1 MMKRILLLSAAF
13 LLAVSANAKTVGWWR
28 FEEAAAKAPI
38 TKNSVFKNEIDAAK
52 FPAYAG
58 VCAYGK
64 NGKYSKDTLVYT
76 PEKMPLATNAFP
88 STISLLNRQDAKCE
102 LANSGAVAL
111 NMHTINSANSPHA
124 QIFIDDAEELRLQTF
139 TLEFFARMPD
149 TTKGWRC
156 LATRCNSVYGT
167 DKSAFHIY
175 GGLYGSESGDLNGT
189 IFLNALLNTV
199 ENPLYDDKG
208 VITNLV
214 NTRVTGRS
222 LRFDNDRWRHVAL
235 VVDGDTKKM
244 SLYVDYEF
252 KESAS
257 YKGEIYYESGF
268 PLAFGGDPQSMEFC
282 SAFLL
287 DEVRLSDVALKA
299 SEMLRYKQASAF
311 SRNGAIDD
319 DTLLYLPFEGSQE
332 TVTVGEGEM
341 QNTFSYVPYLA
352 NHAFNPMFTGVSAQ
366 WKTRNVETDSYAV
379 ENDVPAS
386 MSRLGLRRGVAI
398 DNLSSIHLK
407 TNMPL
412 EVDNGSTQTDLF
424 SESCTVEFFF
434 KAPPKGYSSTDKQIH
449 IFSLYSAFEIL
460 VIETDPK
467 VNWKGD
473 GYVWATV
480 GGVTLKTAGG
490 TAGVNKLLNNKWHHC
505 AIVYDK
511 ENSRADIYFDYVWR
525 MGAVS
530 VAVTPS
536 RHKSYWNGLLIGG
549 CYWKDR
555 ALGDFSFDE
564 VRVSRGALRP
574 YQFLTSKA
582 VEEDLLARAS
592 FEDNLVMT
600 PYTNFFGAA
609 GTASAFVA
617 GAAKPKC
624 VRTRPARVLTAG
636 PKGDIVTDSNRY
648 SLEFNGGKVVYPS
661 RTLLADTDEFTLE
674 FFIKTDDARPGAGI
688 MRVNRETSSAITN
701 AVTWALSFAD
711 SNGNLHLKLDT
722 DAEEGQTHEFAAAL
736 ADDKWHHVGVQF
748 ARSDGNTEIKVYRDA
763 ELVGSWTANGRL
775 LTRPRELNF
784 MLGAGE
790 DAAAGFVGLVDELRI
805 TPGIVPHTEFLTSR
819 RKISTIV
826 VR

>member
-1 MMKRILLLSAAF
+1 MTARILLLSAAF
-13 LLAVSANAKTVGWWR
+13 LFAVSANAKTVGWWR

-38 TKNSVFKNEIDAAK
+38 TENSVFKNEIDAAK

-58 VCAYGK
+58 VCAYGN
-64 NGKYSKDTLVYT
+64 NGSYSKDTLVYT

-88 STISLLNRQDAKCE
+88 STISLLNWQDAKCE
-102 LANSGAVAL
+102 LANNGAVAL

-175 GGLYGSESGDLNGT
+175 GGLYGSDSGDLNGT
-189 IFLNALLNTV
+189 IFINALLNTV

-235 VVDGDTKKM
+235 VVNGDTKKM
-244 SLYVDYEF
+244 SLYVDYEL

-287 DEVRLSDVALKA
+287 DEVRISDEALTA
-299 SEMLRYKQASAF
+299 AEMLRYKQVSAI

-319 DTLLYLPFEGSQE
+319 NTLLYLPFEGSQE

-386 MSRLGLRRGVAI
+386 MSRLGLRRSVAI

-424 SESCTVEFFF
+424 NESCTVEFFF
-434 KAPPKGYSSTDKQIH
+434 KAPSKGYSSTQSQIH

-490 TAGVNKLLNNKWHHC
+490 T
-505 AIVYDK
+505 
-511 ENSRADIYFDYVWR
+511 S
-525 MGAVS
+525 
-530 VAVTPS
+530 
-536 RHKSYWNGLLIGG
+536 
-549 CYWKDR
+549 
-555 ALGDFSFDE
+555 FS
-564 VRVSRGALRP
+564 
-574 YQFLTSKA
+574 
-582 VEEDLLARAS
+582 
-592 FEDNLVMT
+592 
-600 PYTNFFGAA
+600 
-609 GTASAFVA
+609 TA
-617 GAAKPKC
+617 
-624 VRTRPARVLTAG
+624 
-636 PKGDIVTDSNRY
+636 
-648 SLEFNGGKVVYPS
+648 
-661 RTLLADTDEFTLE
+661 
-674 FFIKTDDARPGAGI
+674 
-688 MRVNRETSSAITN
+688 
-701 AVTWALSFAD
+701 
-711 SNGNLHLKLDT
+711 
-722 DAEEGQTHEFAAAL
+722 
-736 ADDKWHHVGVQF
+736 
-748 ARSDGNTEIKVYRDA
+748 
-763 ELVGSWTANGRL
+763 
-775 LTRPRELNF
+775 
-784 MLGAGE
+784 
-790 DAAAGFVGLVDELRI
+790 
-805 TPGIVPHTEFLTSR
+805 
-819 RKISTIV
+819 
-826 VR
+826 